1 MNQGAFQFGKAH
13 IDGMMRN
20 NKRSERVQF
29 IGRNSLHSFAA
40 GASVDHKKENESLWK
55 QFNQSIVGE

>member
-1 MNQGAFQFGKAH
+1 
-13 IDGMMRN
+13 MMRN

-55 QFNQSIVGE
+55 